1 LTLAILA
8 TLKKPGKPITNN
20 LKFSCFAKKPPHGG
34 FFVFFFV
41 NSLNYLFYICRNK
54 TGIMYE
60 ELLWSDPEPSPLDDY
75 QPDYQEPE
83 YEDDY
88 DSFMEEDESFDYER
102 ENEL

>member
-1 LTLAILA
+1 
-8 TLKKPGKPITNN
+8 
-20 LKFSCFAKKPPHGG
+20 
-34 FFVFFFV
+34 
-41 NSLNYLFYICRNK
+41 
-54 TGIMYE
+54 MYE